1 MLPYIVAVTSILV
14 VGLSLYKERKTSPD
28 DSSSIIAVSLHH
40 AGQAVLVV
48 LAFWAAMDSTSSSQK
63 AQIARLDAEA
73 AAAAA
78 GHSTMIFD
86 KYVLELLPCATV
98 LKNYRNYQQA
108 VQKMPPEVAERFDW
122 DRVASAKQ
130 KESLV
135 RGRQAF
141 AELKRI
147 AREILNESVLYG
159 TRYPEA
165 MTAWANRTL
174 EVDTDDLP
182 ELLSDAPAG
191 QAYVMLVGEATGVSW
206 KKYQEAAARL
216 SQ

>member
-1 MLPYIVAVTSILV
+1 MTHPPFMQFACIIV
-14 VGLSLYKERKTSPD
+14 
-28 DSSSIIAVSLHH
+28 
-40 AGQAVLVV
+40 GQAVLVV
-48 LAFWAAMDSTSSSQK
+48 LAFWAAMDSTSSSKK

-78 GHSTMIFD
+78 GHSTAILE
-86 KYVLELLPCATV
+86 KYVLELLPYATV
-98 LKNYRNYQQA
+98 LKNQKGYQQA

-122 DRVASAKQ
+122 ERVIQPKQ

-135 RGRQAF
+135 GARRAF
-141 AELKRI
+141 AELQRV
-147 AREILNESVLYG
+147 AREVLHESAMYG

-174 EVDTDDLP
+174 EVDADTLP
-182 ELLSDAPAG
+182 ELLSGAPAG
-191 QAYVMLVGEATGVSW
+191 QAYAMLVGKATGVSW
-206 KKYQEAAARL
+206 KKYQDAAARL